1 MTLFNLMGLIS
12 TIALSLPIIAL
23 LTTKLAWYRSF
34 PALFFYYLF
43 ILSYNLLL
51 LGYFKIDGNF
61 RYYLGMIS
69 NLLDTPLMLS
79 FLLYFSKTLAFRKK
93 LITAVLGFI
102 GFEILVVV
110 FYGFTTKA
118 TTIILAPGLLIT
130 LVISL
135 LFFIHQVKIAVVY
148 HKAIGKA
155 IMAAS
160 LLFAYVGYCFV
171 YAVFYIIQP
180 VFKNDAHL
188 VFFLITIFSS
198 IALFAGIILERKRVL
213 QLLEL
218 KTTREELKA
227 IYGEQQVKKRA
238 NPFEAAAL
246 NFDKEQWN

>member
-12 TIALSLPIIAL
+12 TVALSLPIVVL

-43 ILSYNLLL
+43 VLSYNLVL

-61 RYYLGMIS
+61 RYYHGVVN

-93 LITAVLGFI
+93 LLIAILGFVV
-102 GFEILVVV
+102 FEIIIITM
-110 FYGFTTKA
+110 YGFNAKA
-118 TTIILAPGLLIT
+118 TTIILAPGLIIT

-135 LFFIHQVKIAVVY
+135 LFFMHQVKIAVVY
-148 HKAIGKA
+148 HKATGKA
-155 IMAAS
+155 IMVAS

-171 YAVFYIIQP
+171 YSVFYLIQP
-180 VFKNDAHL
+180 AFKDDAHL

-198 IALFAGIILERKRVL
+198 IALSAGIFLERKRVH

-218 KTTREELKA
+218 QTTREELKA